1 MTRSPRIVVVGAGVT
16 GLTTALLLKR
26 RGYDVDVIAK
36 WLPGD
41 LTIEYTSPWAGNLL
55 GPSELMHRQSTYDL
69 GAHWR
74 TMAPNTDIA
83 LQKMDAISYQTFME
97 LAMTLSKETGVMQVP
112 SFDYYDDIVPET
124 QAPWF
129 QHIVKDFQ
137 FVPPSA
143 MPQGAKIGHQ
153 YTTVVINTPHYLKW
167 LLQQF
172 SLLGGTV
179 RRQTL
184 SDLSE
189 AFEPGVD
196 AVVNCTGLGARQL
209 VSDDTVFPTRG
220 QTVIV
225 EGPHIQK
232 TMTHIGEGGKGFITY
247 VIPRSDGTVVLGG
260 TAQKNDFTATADE
273 ETAKSILRRTQALC
287 PELTSHGPLKIVRH
301 AVGLRPSRTG
311 GVRVENEQYR
321 M

>member
-129 QHIVKDFQ
+129 QHIVKD
-137 FVPPSA
+137 V
-143 MPQGAKIGHQ
+143 
-153 YTTVVINTPHYLKW
+153 
-167 LLQQF
+167 
-172 SLLGGTV
+172 SL
-179 RRQTL
+179 
-184 SDLSE
+184 
-189 AFEPGVD
+189 
-196 AVVNCTGLGARQL
+196 
-209 VSDDTVFPTRG
+209 
-220 QTVIV
+220 
-225 EGPHIQK
+225 
-232 TMTHIGEGGKGFITY
+232 
-247 VIPRSDGTVVLGG
+247 
-260 TAQKNDFTATADE
+260 
-273 ETAKSILRRTQALC
+273 
-287 PELTSHGPLKIVRH
+287 
-301 AVGLRPSRTG
+301 
-311 GVRVENEQYR
+311 
-321 M
+321 